1 MQKHISTETR
11 VQNLEFGEAFKIL
24 EDREKNYAYFLSK
37 SSWAGCKMV
46 LHQLCYEAPPLF
58 LIFQC
63 YFMSKDFFALENA
76 ALAGG
81 ATKEEYQQFVAY
93 VAGFYGNL
101 SNYHSFGHMK
111 FIPECSPE
119 AFKKILCLTQ

>member
-1 MQKHISTETR
+1 
-11 VQNLEFGEAFKIL
+11 
-24 EDREKNYAYFLSK
+24 
-37 SSWAGCKMV
+37 
-46 LHQLCYEAPPLF
+46 
-58 LIFQC
+58 
-63 YFMSKDFFALENA
+63 MSKDFFALENA

-119 AFKKILCLTQ
+119 AFKKILMSNPMMNDSHAGFYKKVIEDLYP